1 MQKIPLNLAKPGF
14 VLAKPVA
21 RSDGMVVAPQG
32 AELTE
37 ALLDKFDMMGV
48 EQVIVEGEPIQMDGV
63 SSGTN
68 YDTRL
73 QRLDHLFRHY
83 ENDQWMNQVKALL
96 THFFKMKVASK
107 AG

>member
-37 ALLDKFDMMGV
+37 SLLDKFEMMGV
-48 EQVIVEGEPIQMDGV
+48 EQVVVEGDPVKTEGV
-63 SSGTN
+63 ASGTN
-68 YDTRL
+68 YDLRL
-73 QRLDHLFRHY
+73 QRLDHLFRHHA
-83 ENDQWMNQVKALL
+83 EDPWMNQVKALL
-96 THFFKMKVASK
+96 AQYFKMKIASK